1 MSRVRNPDCGLRL
14 IYNPD
19 SLTATFTRWEI
30 RRQPVA
36 SAHIAENIGEVHALL
51 RRYED
56 ELAKT
61 KDLHL
66 EDFRYLANIFIPVTS
81 QEASM

>member
-1 MSRVRNPDCGLRL
+1 M
-14 IYNPD
+14 
-19 SLTATFTRWEI
+19 
-30 RRQPVA
+30 
-36 SAHIAENIGEVHALL
+36 HALL